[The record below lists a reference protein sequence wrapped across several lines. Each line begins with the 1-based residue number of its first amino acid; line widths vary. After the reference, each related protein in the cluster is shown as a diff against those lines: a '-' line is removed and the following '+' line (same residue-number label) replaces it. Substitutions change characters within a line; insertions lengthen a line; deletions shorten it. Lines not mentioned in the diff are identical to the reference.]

1 MARFTRAEIR
11 RIIGEPC
18 TDEMENSIIAMH
30 IGVVDPLKDELQTA
44 KADAAKVADLEKE
57 IERLKTLNTDADSWK
72 AKYEKE
78 HADFDEYKNNIDSEK
93 QTENLKSLYKSLLKE
108 NKVDDK
114 RIDSILKVTD
124 FSTLKVGK
132 DGKLENAKELSESI
146 KSDWK
151 DFIVETKTKGAD
163 IETPPANSGTKMTK
177 EQIMSIKDTT
187 ARQKAIA
194 ENIELFD

>member
-30 IGVVDPLKDELQTA
+30 IGVVDPLKDELQTL
-44 KADAAKVADLEKE
+44 KADAAKVSDLEKE
-57 IERLKTLNTDADSWK
+57 IERLKTLNTDAEGWK

-78 HADFDEYKNNIDSEK
+78 HTDFDEYKNNIDSEK

-146 KSDWK
+146 KNDWG
-151 DFIVETKTKGAD
+151 DFIVKTETKGAD
-163 IETPPANSGTKMTK
+163 IETPPANSGNKLTK
-177 EQIMSIKDTT
+177 EQIMEIKDTT

-194 ENIELFD
+194 ENIELFN

>member
-18 TDEMENSIIAMH
+18 TDEMENSIVAMH
-30 IGVVDPLKDELQTA
+30 IGVVDPLKDELQTL
-44 KADAAKVADLEKE
+44 KADAAKVSDLEKE
-57 IERLKTLNTDADSWK
+57 IERLKTLNTDAEDWK

-78 HADFDEYKNNIDSEK
+78 HADFDEYKHNIDSEK

-124 FSTLKVGK
+124 FASLKVDK
-132 DGKLENAKELSESI
+132 DGKLENAKELSEAI
-146 KSDWK
+146 KKDWG
-151 DFIVETKTKGAD
+151 DFIVKTETKGAD
-163 IETPPANSGTKMTK
+163 IETPPANSGTKLTK

>member
-44 KADAAKVADLEKE
+44 KADAAKVADLEEE
-57 IERLKTLNTDADSWK
+57 IERLKTLNTDAESWK

-146 KSDWK
+146 KNDWG
-151 DFIVETKTKGAD
+151 DFIVKTETKGAD
-163 IETPPANSGTKMTK
+163 IETPPANSGNKLTK
-177 EQIMSIKDTT
+177 EQIMEIKDTT

-194 ENIELFD
+194 ENIELFN

>member
-11 RIIGEPC
+11 RIIGESC
-18 TDEMENSIIAMH
+18 TDEMENSIVAMH

-146 KSDWK
+146 KNDWG
-151 DFIVETKTKGAD
+151 DFIVKTETKGAD
-163 IETPPANSGTKMTK
+163 IETPPANSGNKLTK
-177 EQIMSIKDTT
+177 EQIMEIKDTT

-194 ENIELFD
+194 ENIELFN

>member
-146 KSDWK
+146 KNDWG
-151 DFIVETKTKGAD
+151 DFIVKTETKGAD
-163 IETPPANSGTKMTK
+163 IETPPANSGNKLTK
-177 EQIMSIKDTT
+177 EQIMEIKDTT

-194 ENIELFD
+194 ENIELFN

>member
-1 MARFTRAEIR
+1 MARFTRADIR
-11 RIIGEPC
+11 RIIGESC
-18 TDEMENSIIAMH
+18 TDEMENSIVAMH
-30 IGVVDPLKDELQTA
+30 IGVVDPLKDELQTL

-146 KSDWK
+146 KNDWG
-151 DFIVETKTKGAD
+151 DFIVKTETKGAD
-163 IETPPANSGTKMTK
+163 IETPPANSGNKLTK
-177 EQIMSIKDTT
+177 EQIMEIKDTT

-194 ENIELFD
+194 ENIELFN

>member
-1 MARFTRAEIR
+1 MARFTRADIR
-11 RIIGEPC
+11 RIIGESC

-146 KSDWK
+146 KNDWG
-151 DFIVETKTKGAD
+151 DFIVKTETKGAD
-163 IETPPANSGTKMTK
+163 IETPPANSGNKLTK
-177 EQIMSIKDTT
+177 EQIMEIKDTT

-194 ENIELFD
+194 ENIELFN

>member
-1 MARFTRAEIR
+1 MARFTRADIR
-11 RIIGEPC
+11 RIIGESC
-18 TDEMENSIIAMH
+18 TDEMENSIVAMH
-30 IGVVDPLKDELQTA
+30 IGVVDPLKDELQTL

-146 KSDWK
+146 KNDWG
-151 DFIVETKTKGAD
+151 DFIVKTETKGAD
-163 IETPPANSGTKMTK
+163 IETPPANNGNKLTK
-177 EQIMSIKDTT
+177 EQIMEIKDTT

-194 ENIELFD
+194 ENIELFN

>member
-11 RIIGEPC
+11 RIIGESC
-18 TDEMENSIIAMH
+18 TDEMENSIVAMH
-30 IGVVDPLKDELQTA
+30 IGVVDPLKDELQTL
-44 KADAAKVADLEKE
+44 KADAAKVSDLEKE
-57 IERLKTLNTDADSWK
+57 IERLKTLNTDAENWK

-124 FSTLKVGK
+124 FATLKVGK

-146 KSDWK
+146 KNDWG
-151 DFIVETKTKGAD
+151 DFIVKTETKGAD
-163 IETPPANSGTKMTK
+163 IETPPANNGNKLTK
-177 EQIMSIKDTT
+177 EQIMEIKDTA

-194 ENIELFD
+194 DNIELFN

>member
-11 RIIGEPC
+11 RIIGESC

-146 KSDWK
+146 KNDWG
-151 DFIVETKTKGAD
+151 DFIVKTETKGAD
-163 IETPPANSGTKMTK
+163 IETPPANSGNKLTK
-177 EQIMSIKDTT
+177 EQIMEIKDTT

-194 ENIELFD
+194 ENIELFN

>member
-11 RIIGEPC
+11 RIIGESC

-146 KSDWK
+146 KNDWG

-163 IETPPANSGTKMTK
+163 IETPPANNGNKLTK
-177 EQIMSIKDTT
+177 EQIMEIKDTT

-194 ENIELFD
+194 ENIELFN

>member
-18 TDEMENSIIAMH
+18 TDEMENSIIVMH

-146 KSDWK
+146 KNDWG
-151 DFIVETKTKGAD
+151 DFIVKTETKGAD
-163 IETPPANSGTKMTK
+163 IETPPANSGNKLTK
-177 EQIMSIKDTT
+177 EQIMEIKDTT

-194 ENIELFD
+194 ENIELFN

>member
-18 TDEMENSIIAMH
+18 TDEMENSIVAMH
-30 IGVVDPLKDELQTA
+30 IGVVDPLKDELQTL
-44 KADAAKVADLEKE
+44 KADAAKVSDLEKE
-57 IERLKTLNTDADSWK
+57 IERLKTLNTDAEDWK

-108 NKVDDK
+108 CKVDDK

-124 FSTLKVGK
+124 FATLKVGK

-146 KSDWK
+146 KNDWG
-151 DFIVETKTKGAD
+151 DFIVKTETKGAD
-163 IETPPANSGTKMTK
+163 IETPPANNGNKLTK
-177 EQIMSIKDTT
+177 EQIMEIKDTT

-194 ENIELFD
+194 ENIELFN

>member
-18 TDEMENSIIAMH
+18 TDEMENSIVAMH
-30 IGVVDPLKDELQTA
+30 IGVVDPLKDELQTL
-44 KADAAKVADLEKE
+44 KADAAKVSDLEKE
-57 IERLKTLNTDADSWK
+57 IERLKTLNTDAESWK

-124 FSTLKVGK
+124 FATLKVGK

-146 KSDWK
+146 KNDWG
-151 DFIVETKTKGAD
+151 DFIVKTETKGAD
-163 IETPPANSGTKMTK
+163 IETPPANNGNKLTK
-177 EQIMSIKDTT
+177 EQIMEIKDTA

-194 ENIELFD
+194 DNIELFN

>member
-11 RIIGEPC
+11 RIIGESC
-18 TDEMENSIIAMH
+18 TDEMENSIVAMH
-30 IGVVDPLKDELQTA
+30 IGVVDPLKDELQTL
-44 KADAAKVADLEKE
+44 KADAAKVSDLEKE

-146 KSDWK
+146 KNDWG
-151 DFIVETKTKGAD
+151 DFIVKTETKGAD
-163 IETPPANSGTKMTK
+163 IETPPANSGNKLTK
-177 EQIMSIKDTT
+177 EQIMEIKDTT

-194 ENIELFD
+194 ENIELFN

>member
-1 MARFTRAEIR
+1 MARFTRADIR
-11 RIIGEPC
+11 RIIGESC
-18 TDEMENSIIAMH
+18 TDEMENSIVAMH
-30 IGVVDPLKDELQTA
+30 IGVVDPLKDELQTL
-44 KADAAKVADLEKE
+44 KADAAKVSDLEKE

-146 KSDWK
+146 KNDWG
-151 DFIVETKTKGAD
+151 DFIVKTETKGAD
-163 IETPPANSGTKMTK
+163 IETPPANSGNKLTK
-177 EQIMSIKDTT
+177 EQIMEIKDTT

-194 ENIELFD
+194 ENIELFN

>member
-11 RIIGEPC
+11 RIIGESC
-18 TDEMENSIIAMH
+18 TDEMENSIVAMH
-30 IGVVDPLKDELQTA
+30 IGVVDPLKDELQTL

-146 KSDWK
+146 KNDWG
-151 DFIVETKTKGAD
+151 DFIVKTETKGAD
-163 IETPPANSGTKMTK
+163 IETPPANSGNKLTK
-177 EQIMSIKDTT
+177 EQIMEIKDTT

-194 ENIELFD
+194 ENIELFN